1 MGNAADAKNLFVAVF
16 DQQFDPIQGS
26 PVIIRADIRKRSI
39 LKIAV
44 DQDDGGLFVDLF
56 EALRPLAAR
65 NEYNA
70 VDAAGQQRI
79 DTLAFVTFI
88 LKRIEQY
95 HGVAV
100 PLGFKDDFTGDRS
113 EIRVVDTGDQQP
125 DRVGFIG
132 AQTLCKNT
140 RLVIDAFGFVHYP
153 LDGFRAD
160 AILFVLAVQHPRNSR
175 NRNSSASGNTFQ
187 VILWTHS
194 RIKFLPKI
202 RELFGIIN
210 IFLYPCEEAQSFE
223 QINRPILAQQ
233 IAHELAIHSQKSG
246 NE

>member
-44 DQDDGGLFVDLF
+44 DQDDGGLFVDLL

-194 RIKFLPKI
+194 RIKFY
-202 RELFGIIN
+202 R
-210 IFLYPCEEAQSFE
+210 
-223 QINRPILAQQ
+223 R
-233 IAHELAIHSQKSG
+233 
-246 NE
+246 